1 MATYTGHLG
10 DCGLSFP
17 ASLSSAYFSYNLRS
31 RHPMNSETR
40 ILLNLMWEIHDRD
53 VRVDL
58 PAPLAVDDSRL
69 D

>member
-1 MATYTGHLG
+1 MATFTGHFG
-10 DCGLSFP
+10 GAVFP

-31 RHPMNSETR
+31 THLMNSETW
-40 ILLNLMWEIHDRD
+40 ILLNLTWEIYNRD

-58 PAPLAVDDSRL
+58 PAPLAVDDSWL